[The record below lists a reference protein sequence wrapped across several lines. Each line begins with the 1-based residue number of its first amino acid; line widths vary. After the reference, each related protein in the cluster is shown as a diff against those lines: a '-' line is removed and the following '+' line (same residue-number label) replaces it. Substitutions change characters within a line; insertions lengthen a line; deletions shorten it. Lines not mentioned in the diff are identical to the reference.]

1 MAKLLIWL
9 KRLWHSVYR
18 PDKVMYIGGSD
29 TLPPPLPRDEESV
42 LLEKLNTGDFQVRQT
57 LIEHNLRLV
66 VYIARRFENTGIHI
80 EDLISIGTIG
90 LIKAV
95 NTFRTDKNIKL
106 ATYGLYS
113 TLTYLLSKARK
124 PHEYLHFAF
133 LIGKFNASFSVILT
147 VTEPGH
153 IISHNSLNEL

>member
-66 VYIARRFENTGIHI
+66 VYIATPRGVLRMKFSCTCG
-80 EDLISIGTIG
+80 
-90 LIKAV
+90 
-95 NTFRTDKNIKL
+95 RTAHN
-106 ATYGLYS
+106 GQ
-113 TLTYLLSKARK
+113 R
-124 PHEYLHFAF
+124 
-133 LIGKFNASFSVILT
+133 SV
-147 VTEPGH
+147 
-153 IISHNSLNEL
+153 SMSR